1 MSERLH
7 GLPSPSNQTPG
18 FSSRR
23 LIENAWLSNP
33 RGASQAGGAKSWHV
47 RTGRNL
53 RDHVR
58 DLVFYRRKL
67 RSSRLGAGSELEPVP
82 VLFPQ
87 LHCLPG
93 CVASR
98 LWTEARLTHLRRVEA
113 IPKLEPGCWLWMI
126 CSCRG
131 WGVCLHCPQPF
142 GTGPAWSALR
152 GCSVPRPQKAG
163 ICLPQSSLDTF
174 FKNVCLSFPP
184 VVQFNSEFP
193 FPPFFLV
200 PFLEVYPFRWKWIN
214 KMHSYHSIF
223 EGHWFLCNT
232 LCFNSFERYFCAACL
247 PALG

>member
-1 MSERLH
+1 MYEIS
-7 GLPSPSNQTPG
+7 
-18 FSSRR
+18 F
-23 LIENAWLSNP
+23 
-33 RGASQAGGAKSWHV
+33 
-47 RTGRNL
+47 
-53 RDHVR
+53 
-58 DLVFYRRKL
+58 FYRRKL